1 MPLSYAKAKL
11 TNAALRPVLDVLRS
25 GLPRLVIETGQE
37 PLILTFRRRGESL
50 SDASCA
56 QRFEAKD
63 DAIYRCCAI
72 ERGGLPG
79 MRWTSYAAPAEL
91 AQRLRQ
97 DLAHFTQG
105 QLQDMLRDVAMQ
117 AERHLGIHSRT
128 PESIPNPP
136 LSAALV
142 RRKRLARQAKWQ
154 PNNARFIP
162 RLPDQ
167 AS

>member
-1 MPLSYAKAKL
+1 MPITPAKAKL
-11 TNAALRPVLDVLRS
+11 TNAALRPVLDVLSS

-56 QRFEAKD
+56 QRFEAKED
-63 DAIYRCCAI
+63 TIYRCCAI
-72 ERGGLPG
+72 EQGGISG
-79 MRWTSYAAPAEL
+79 MRWTYYASPTEL

-97 DLAHFTQG
+97 ELEHFTQG

-117 AERHLGIHSRT
+117 AERHFGIHSRA
-128 PESIPNPP
+128 SKSVPNPP

-142 RRKRLARQAKWQ
+142 RRKRLAQQAKWR
-154 PNNARFIP
+154 PNNARFMP
-162 RLPDQ
+162 RLPD
-167 AS
+167 